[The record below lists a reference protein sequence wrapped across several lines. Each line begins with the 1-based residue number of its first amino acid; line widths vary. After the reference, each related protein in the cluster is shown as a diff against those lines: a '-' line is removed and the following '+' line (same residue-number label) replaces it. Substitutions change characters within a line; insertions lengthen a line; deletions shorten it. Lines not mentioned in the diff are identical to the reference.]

1 MSPSIVSGAPV
12 PVNAAGV
19 ESDDDLLSIKKA
31 LSKHSVPELKDMLR
45 AKKLGVQG
53 KKDILIGRLAE
64 ALTLDEGVNGGE
76 GYVGNQRGGKKQC
89 RRNDDVDLEHGADSP
104 GSGFEEPIP
113 DAVIA
118 DAVKGAVPAHELVN
132 EDAGEEEENE
142 DAGEEEEESGDLNDE
157 DDEEEVYDSVND
169 ILYEDDEEEVYDSA
183 NDNLF

>member
-1 MSPSIVSGAPV
+1 MRADVNDLVSTK
-12 PVNAAGV
+12 AA
-19 ESDDDLLSIKKA
+19 LLQRTVI
-31 LSKHSVPELKDMLR
+31 ELKDMLK
-45 AKKLGVQG
+45 AYGLALQG

-169 ILYEDDEEEVYDSA
+169 
-183 NDNLF
+183 NLF

>member
-1 MSPSIVSGAPV
+1 MSPFIVSGAPV

-169 ILYEDDEEEVYDSA
+169 
-183 NDNLF
+183 NLF

>member
-1 MSPSIVSGAPV
+1 MSPFIVSGAPV

-31 LSKHSVPELKDMLR
+31 LSKHSVPELKDMLK
-45 AKKLGVQG
+45 AKKLAVQG

-76 GYVGNQRGGKKQC
+76 GDVGNQRAGKKQC
-89 RRNDDVDLEHGADSP
+89 RRNDDVAVDLERGADSP

-118 DAVKGAVPAHELVN
+118 DAVNGAVPADELVN
-132 EDAGEEEENE
+132 EDAGEEEE
-142 DAGEEEEESGDLNDE
+142 SGDLNE
-157 DDEEEVYDSVND
+157 EDEEEDLLYDSV
-169 ILYEDDEEEVYDSA
+169 YD
-183 NDNLF
+183 NMF

>member
-12 PVNAAGV
+12 PVNAGGV

-31 LSKHSVPELKDMLR
+31 LSKHSVPELKDMLK
-45 AKKLGVQG
+45 AKNLTVQG

-76 GYVGNQRGGKKQC
+76 GDVGNQRAGKKQC
-89 RRNDDVDLEHGADSP
+89 RRNDDVAVDSERGADSP

-118 DAVKGAVPAHELVN
+118 DAVNGAVVNGAVPADELV
-132 EDAGEEEENE
+132 NE

-169 ILYEDDEEEVYDSA
+169 IL
-183 NDNLF
+183 L